1 MMVANRLSRARRQ
14 TLGVEALRRDA
25 AARLLGALTIALLVA
40 LSLTLSMPAYA
51 VSKADLNR
59 DSQKVLNNLLATEPA
74 AKALSER
81 AVAVLV
87 FPSVKK
93 GGFLVGGQ
101 YGEGVLW
108 RRGKP
113 IGYYS
118 TAGASYGLQAG
129 VQVYGYALFFMA
141 EKALKYLESSEGFEV
156 GVGPSVVVVDSG
168 TAKSV
173 TTTTAQK
180 DIYAFIFSQKGLMA
194 GVGVQGNKITEL
206 NK

>member
-1 MMVANRLSRARRQ
+1 MMVANCLSRARRQ
-14 TLGVEALRRDA
+14 TLGVKAPRSDA
-25 AARLLGALTIALLVA
+25 AARLLGALTMALLVA

-81 AVAVLV
+81 AAAVLV

-93 GGFLVGGQ
+93 GGFVVGGQ

-129 VQVYGYALFFMA
+129 VQVYGYALFFMT

-173 TTTTAQK
+173 TSTTAQK